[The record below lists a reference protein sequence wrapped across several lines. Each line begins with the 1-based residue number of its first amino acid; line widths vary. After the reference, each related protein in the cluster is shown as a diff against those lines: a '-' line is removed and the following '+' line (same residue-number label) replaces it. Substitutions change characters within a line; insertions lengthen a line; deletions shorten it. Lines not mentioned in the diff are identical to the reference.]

1 MWETRTLAEQAL
13 DSSLMH
19 FRDLLSEAFDSV
31 DRSVSRLEQA
41 DTPFGRICALVT
53 IKAKNLAMACYS
65 LSLDALAQESGAI
78 FRVLI
83 EALELLQYLR
93 EDPKRVTE
101 ALDGRLP
108 KAGEIAKRIKGNLQK
123 LRDHLNAHA
132 SHLSVGPESMRHLLD
147 FNARQHRTAQP
158 YSESVFRTNLA
169 TILTVV
175 LWLATEAA
183 TCASIAKGEANDPEA
198 EKIDDLKGRS
208 RTHLTT

>member
-1 MWETRTLAEQAL
+1 MWETRRLSEEAL
-13 DSSLMH
+13 SGSLMP

-31 DRSVSRLEQA
+31 DRSVGGLEQVDA
-41 DTPFGRICALVT
+41 PFGRICALVA
-53 IKAKNLAMACYS
+53 IKAKNLTVACYS

-108 KAGEIAKRIKGNLQK
+108 KAGEIGKRVQGNLQQ

-132 SHLSVGPESMRHLLD
+132 SHLSVGPESMKHLFD
-147 FNARQHRTAQP
+147 FNVGQSRTVQP
-158 YSESVFRTNLA
+158 FSEAVLRKNLA
-169 TILTVV
+169 TVLTVV
-175 LWLATEAA
+175 LWLAAEAA
-183 TCASIAKGEANDPEA
+183 TCVSVAEGTDSDPEV
-198 EKIDDLKGRS
+198 ERIEDLKGRS
-208 RTHLTT
+208 RPYLTT